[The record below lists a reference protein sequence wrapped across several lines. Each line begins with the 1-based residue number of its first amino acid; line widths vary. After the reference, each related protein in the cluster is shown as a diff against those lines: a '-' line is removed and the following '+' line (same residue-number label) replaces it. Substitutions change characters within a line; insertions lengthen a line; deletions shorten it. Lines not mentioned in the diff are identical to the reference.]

1 MIHVHRMKDPPD
13 REVVGIFYNSQLL
26 VEVEVEIFALGS
38 AEVKI
43 RDGLGAEVAS
53 FGDYIEEVL

>member
-1 MIHVHRMKDPPD
+1 MKDPPD
-13 REVVGIFYNSQLL
+13 CEVVGIFYNSQLL
-26 VEVEVEIFALGS
+26 VEVEVEIFALGN